1 MEQENYKIGETMVND
16 YILSQLINE
25 NEKEVFKGMRDM
37 RADMGSAKALLN
49 EEQFNTFMRA
59 ATINQSILQ
68 DASFRRM
75 NAMSQVVSSTFI
87 DGRVLQNGY
96 KDSDFNTQDSLT
108 EADVDFGK
116 AELIS
121 TKLKALTSL
130 YDDDKEDNIEREA
143 FEQTLLSM
151 MGEAVGRDLEALC
164 VFGDDSYTSGSPAV
178 ADPLFSTFDGWLE
191 QAKSYQVKSD
201 GAKGAGTK
209 DFDLDDGIDA
219 MFDTMISKLPVPYRA
234 AGLMNR
240 LAFYVPWEVYDAYQN
255 LLASRV
261 DALGDV
267 NLTGRPALTYKNI
280 PVKYAPVLDAA
291 DGITVFGNVPSILTI
306 PEYTWYGV
314 YKDLSIEPR
323 RDVPNE
329 LTEYYYRIRCAAS
342 LQFPNA
348 FVTGVMTANEAA
360 AVQAD
365 NKV

>member
-1 MEQENYKIGETMVND
+1 MVNEH
-16 YILSQLINE
+16 ILSQLINE
-25 NEKEVFKGMRDM
+25 NEKEVFKSMRTPRDAM
-37 RADMGSAKALLN
+37 TSAKALLN
-49 EEQFNTFMRA
+49 DEQFNTFIRA

-68 DASFRRM
+68 DASFRKM
-75 NAMSQVVSSTFI
+75 NAMNQIVSTTGI
-87 DGRVLQNGY
+87 TGRILQNGY
-96 KDSDFNTQDSLT
+96 EDADFNTEDQLT
-108 EADVDFGK
+108 AATLNFGK
-116 AELIS
+116 AELNS
-121 TKLKALTSL
+121 KKLKALTYL
-130 YDDDKEDNIEREA
+130 YDDDKEDNIEREQ

-151 MGEAVGRDLEALC
+151 MGEAVGRDLEAVC
-164 VFGDDSYTSGSPAV
+164 VFGNDAYTSGSPAV
-178 ADPLFSTFDGWLE
+178 KDPLFSTFDGWLE

-219 MFDTMISKLPVPYRA
+219 MFDAMIGKLPVPYRA

-261 DALGDV
+261 DTLGDA

-291 DGITVFGNVPSILTI
+291 DGRTVFGNVPSILTI
-306 PEYTWYGV
+306 PEFVWYGV
-314 YKDLSIEPR
+314 YKDLSVEPNR
-323 RDVPNE
+323 IVAQE
-329 LTEYYYRIRCAAS
+329 KTEYYYRIRCAAS
-342 LQFPNA
+342 LQWADA
-348 FVTGVMTANEAA
+348 FVTGVMTANEAK

>member
-1 MEQENYKIGETMVND
+1 MANEH
-16 YILSQLINE
+16 ILSQLVYE
-25 NEKEVFKGMRDM
+25 NEKEVFKSMRDV
-37 RADMGSAKALLN
+37 RTDLGNAKALLN
-49 EEQFNTFMRA
+49 DEQFNTFIRA
-59 ATINQSILQ
+59 ATTNQSILQ

-75 NAMSQVVSSTFI
+75 NAMNQIVSSTLI

-96 KDSDFNTQDSLT
+96 KDAYMTTQDSLT

-116 AELIS
+116 AELKS
-121 TKLKALTSL
+121 TKLKALTSI
-130 YDDDKEDNIEREA
+130 YDDDKDDNIERDA

-151 MGEAVGRDLEALC
+151 MGEAVGRDLEAVC
-164 VFGDDSYTSGSPAV
+164 VFGDASYTYDDDSNPGTAAV
-178 ADPLFSTFDGWLE
+178 AHPLFSVFDGWLE

-201 GAKGAGTK
+201 LANDGSDDNDG

-219 MFDTMISKLPVPYRA
+219 MFDAMIGALPVAYRS

-261 DALGDV
+261 DALGDI
-267 NLTGRPALTYKNI
+267 NLTGRPSLTYKNI

-291 DGITVFGNVPSILTI
+291 DGRTVFGNVPSILTI

-314 YKDLSIEPR
+314 YKDLSVEPNR
-323 RDVPNE
+323 IVAQE
-329 LTEYYYRIRCAAS
+329 KTEYYYRIRCAAS

-348 FVTGVMTANEAA
+348 FITGVMTATEAA
-360 AVQAD
+360 SVQAN

>member
-1 MEQENYKIGETMVND
+1 MVNE

-25 NEKEVFKGMRDM
+25 NEKEVFKAMRDM
-37 RADMGSAKALLN
+37 RADMGTAKALLN
-49 EEQFNTFMRA
+49 DEQFNTFMRA

-75 NAMSQVVSSTFI
+75 NAMNQIVSSTFI

-108 EADVDFGK
+108 AADVDFGK
-116 AELIS
+116 AELNS
-121 TKLKALTSL
+121 TKLKAMCKL

-143 FEQTLLSM
+143 FETTLLGM
-151 MGEAVGRDLEALC
+151 MGEAVGRDLEAVC
-164 VFGDDSYTSGSPAV
+164 VFGNDAYTSGGS

-219 MFDTMISKLPVPYRA
+219 MFDAMIGKLPVPYRA
-234 AGLMNR
+234 AGLMTR

-261 DALGDV
+261 DALGDI
-267 NLTGRPALTYKNI
+267 NLTGRPSLTYKNI
-280 PVKYAPVLDAA
+280 PVKYAPVLDAT
-291 DGITVFGNVPSILTI
+291 DGRTVFGNVPSILTI
-306 PEYTWYGV
+306 PEYTWFGI

-342 LQFPNA
+342 LQFPDA
-348 FVTGVMTANEAA
+348 FVTGVMTANEAK

>member
-1 MEQENYKIGETMVND
+1 MVNE

-25 NEKEVFKGMRDM
+25 NEKEVFKAMRDM
-37 RADMGSAKALLN
+37 RADMGTAKALLN
-49 EEQFNTFMRA
+49 DEQFNTFMRA

-75 NAMSQVVSSTFI
+75 NAMNQIVSSTFI

-108 EADVDFGK
+108 AADVDFGK
-116 AELIS
+116 AELKS
-121 TKLKALTSL
+121 TKLKAMCKL

-151 MGEAVGRDLEALC
+151 MGEAVGRDLEAVC
-164 VFGDDSYTSGSPAV
+164 VFGNDAYTSGGS

-219 MFDTMISKLPVPYRA
+219 MFDAMIGKLPVPYRA

-261 DALGDV
+261 DTLGDV
-267 NLTGRPALTYKNI
+267 NLTGRPSLTYKNI

-291 DGITVFGNVPSILTI
+291 DGRTVFGNVPSILTI
-306 PEYTWYGV
+306 PEYTWFGI

-342 LQFPNA
+342 LQFPDA